1 MLNTKERI
9 FVGAY
14 SVCVFNF
21 LALIFYSS
29 ELLAPKGVIELFV
42 SVAAVLAGSL
52 VIDLHKYNKEQR
64 DK

>member
-14 SVCVFNF
+14 SVFILNF
-21 LALIFYSS
+21 IALIFHGFN
-29 ELLAPKGVIELFV
+29 LLEPKGIIEIFV
-42 SVAAVLAGSL
+42 FVAAVLASSL

-64 DK
+64 SS